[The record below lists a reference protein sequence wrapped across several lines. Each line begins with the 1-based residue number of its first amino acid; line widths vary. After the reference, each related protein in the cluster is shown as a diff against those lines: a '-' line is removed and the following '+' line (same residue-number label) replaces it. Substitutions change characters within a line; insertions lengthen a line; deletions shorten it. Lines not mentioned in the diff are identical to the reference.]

1 MSMTAAETKP
11 PTHVV
16 SPKGMLIGG
25 KWVEAR
31 SGNRIAVEN
40 PAKRATAAA
49 RCSARSPSTRLIA
62 LLDEGLKR
70 ATCPVYAFHLL
81 TAARQ
86 TARHVRGAIALDQI
100 SLSCMTNSNM

>member
-1 MSMTAAETKP
+1 
-11 PTHVV
+11 
-16 SPKGMLIGG
+16 MLIGG

-40 PAKRATAAA
+40 PAKRAP
-49 RCSARSPSTRLIA
+49 RDRSRA
-62 LLDEGLKR
+62 LLSAQPFHQTYRTSRRGPKR

-81 TAARQ
+81 TTARQ
-86 TARHVRGAIALDQI
+86 TARHVRGAIALDQT